1 MFLYFPF
8 KKGAVIHSL
17 LSLNLLDK
25 SALTFLLCVGELPC
39 RFRLVYVERI
49 EVTLLSHQFSNC
61 VWLVACFLFCLLFDH
76 CK

>member
-8 KKGAVIHSL
+8 KKGAVTHSL

-39 RFRLVYVERI
+39 RFRLVHAERI

-61 VWLVACFLFCLLFDH
+61 VCGWLGVFFFCLFNLN
-76 CK
+76 K